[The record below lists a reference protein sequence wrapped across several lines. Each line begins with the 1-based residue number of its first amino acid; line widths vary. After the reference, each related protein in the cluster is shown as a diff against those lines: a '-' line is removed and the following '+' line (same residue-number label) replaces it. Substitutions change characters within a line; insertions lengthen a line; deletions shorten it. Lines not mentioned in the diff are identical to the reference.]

1 MNDLQ
6 KMITKFNLEMSGDTK
21 KYMASAIQ
29 GDRATRYIVAKLMNN
44 GEPYTIPDDAYVNV
58 NIAKPDGKYVYNTCD
73 HSGAEVTIQLTSQAL
88 AAVGTAVCDIEVR
101 SANDLQIITSASFEL
116 SIEKTQRNDK
126 AIESSDE
133 FTAIEMKVD
142 EAIKKVTDTEETI
155 NTAELERQRWEQ
167 TRVSAEKGRVEAEN
181 SREKLIKQWEQNE
194 ENRQQSEKGR
204 ESAEQKREE
213 AEALRSKTAER
224 CETAIKN
231 ANDAADEATKIKEEI
246 QQKLDNGE
254 FKGEKG
260 DQGEKGEKGEKGE
273 PGEKATIKNP
283 GIVKPDGETI
293 TIDPDGTIHGQSVGK
308 NPLTKVYFNYGSYF
322 PGSSFEESAQIL
334 TGYDLICCEGSISGW
349 TDSEK
354 RQNEMALVQ
363 EVRRRNPKVKFFRYI
378 SVKNKYDATS
388 KTRVPINKYDLYQQ
402 IRATLHMGGTWT
414 TDKDADGYD
423 VITGGIPY
431 DGIFWDDFDSLSGVT
446 ELNDGDEQ
454 SWESV
459 LEKQN
464 DVIEEA
470 RRLGL
475 CSFGNAWHVIELV
488 SGKPIDNEP
497 YYNPKSLKSSI
508 GENDYLMVESCE
520 FYPKEP
526 IDGFGYWS
534 GEDSSYKVYN
544 YMKNYYPTQ
553 KANLVCFSSGGYSMT
568 VEEKQCALT
577 WMLMDLLVMGGRYV
591 CFDQGFIYDMPEALK
606 AFYYDD
612 LSDVT
617 ITIVASGH
625 YQMRVN
631 GHTIITKRESGLANS
646 KATSNS
652 FKLAHIWIDGVEIR
666 NLFAQAPSIALEM
679 SEQIE
684 EVNTR
689 LDTLAPDIKKNV
701 SRYQRLMI
709 DDWIPT
715 REPGAYPNLVPSSNG
730 SGNGISITSRSGY
743 DMEGSV
749 QNGWGSYRWAID
761 ATAYRGKTLEIGCS
775 KFTLSATNKASIGIV
790 IYDAQTW
797 SNRQTI
803 YTTTNN
809 ESDVGNRS
817 GLNIKYTVSE
827 AQNTIMFGF
836 WGLGAAADDA
846 FSVDDFYVIDPTS
859 MEELL
864 SKSDYTN
871 RSIGFD
877 SWVDSVSWKRPDDLT
892 TLPYAITAD
901 KNDITIEYK
910 EDGYAAY
917 KGICVVMQTAGTL
930 TPGSTWEIGCESF
943 ISNAEDNIRV
953 RAYVYALAGWSP
965 YIIPSKVDQSALHDV
980 KCPHVTVTVPETA
993 KDAKGCYI
1001 EILNIS
1007 STPYNKLS
1015 DGAKEAHKAV
1025 IKGFYMCDVNEEN
1038 VIIRGLTPANTWLQI
1053 CRVKDS
1059 ALVTDTKLIS
1069 NALYITDSGKMFITD
1084 FSGNRIDI
1092 VK

>member
-1 MNDLQ
+1 MAYQ
-6 KMITKFNLEMSGDTK
+6 KIYSQIGYKNFPSEDTPLNETN
-21 KYMASAIQ
+21 MGAM
-29 GDRATRYIVAKLMNN
+29 DRAIDEHDNRIVALDVAKLDLTKANELVEEILWNESNGTLTVVKMNGSKAVIDTKLEKLAVN
-44 GEPYTIPDDAYVNV
+44 FKYDPESQQLVITLDDGTTQNVDLSALITQYEFTDSDSIAFEPKSDGQVSAIVKEGSIEEKHLRPDYLADIKVESAKAEAAAKASSESQAEAQTQAMLAKSYTEGDTGVRDGEDTN
-58 NIAKPDGKYVYNTCD
+58 NAKYWAQQAQSAVGIKADG
-73 HSGAEVTIQLTSQAL
+73 VTIVSKEDGAL
-88 AAVGTAVCDIEVR
+88 TAVTEDSLDEE
-101 SANDLQIITSASFEL
+101 SEL
-116 SIEKTQRNDK
+116 PPQS
-126 AIESSDE
+126 
-133 FTAIEMKVD
+133 KVV
-142 EAIKKVTDTEETI
+142 AAGL
-155 NTAELERQRWEQ
+155 NNL
-167 TRVSAEKGRVEAEN
+167 
-181 SREKLIKQWEQNE
+181 
-194 ENRQQSEKGR
+194 
-204 ESAEQKREE
+204 
-213 AEALRSKTAER
+213 
-224 CETAIKN
+224 KN
-231 ANDAADEATKIKEEI
+231 NV
-246 QQKLDNGE
+246 L
-254 FKGEKG
+254 
-260 DQGEKGEKGEKGE
+260 
-273 PGEKATIKNP
+273 
-283 GIVKPDGETI
+283 
-293 TIDPDGTIHGQSVGK
+293 GK
-308 NPLTKVYFNYGSYF
+308 SPLSKVYFNYGSYF
-322 PGSSFEESAQIL
+322 PGSSFEESVQIL

-349 TDSEK
+349 TDSK
-354 RQNEMALVQ
+354 DRQNEMALVQ
-363 EVRRRNPKVKFFRYI
+363 EVRRRNKNVKFFRYV

-388 KTRVPINKYDLYQQ
+388 QTRVPINKHDLYQQ

-414 TDKDADGYD
+414 TEKDEDGYD
-423 VITGGIPY
+423 IVTGGIAY

-470 RRLGL
+470 RRFGL

-488 SGKPIDNEP
+488 SGKPIDDEP

-520 FYPKEP
+520 FWPHDP

-544 YMKNYYPTQ
+544 YMKDYYPTQ

-591 CFDQGFIYDMPEALK
+591 CFDQGLLYDMPESLK

-612 LSDVT
+612 LSKAT
-617 ITIVASGH
+617 ITRIASGH
-625 YQMRVN
+625 YQMRIN

-943 ISNAEDNIRV
+943 ISNAGDNIRV

-980 KCPHVTVTVPETA
+980 KCPHITVTVPETA

-1001 EILNIS
+1001 EILNLS
-1007 STPYNKLS
+1007 ATPYNTLS
-1015 DGAKEAHKAV
+1015 DGTKEAHKAV

-1059 ALVTDTKLIS
+1059 VLATDTKLIS
-1069 NALYITDSGKMFITD
+1069 NALYITDLGKMFITD

>member
-1 MNDLQ
+1 MTTN
-6 KMITKFNLEMSGDTK
+6 ISLEMSGDMK
-21 KYMASAIQ
+21 KYMVSAIQ
-29 GDRATRYIVAKLMNN
+29 GDRATRNIHVKLMND
-44 GEPYTIPDDAYVNV
+44 GEPYNIPDDARAIV
-58 NIAKPDGKYVYNTCD
+58 NIKKPDGKFIYNACEHT
-73 HSGAEVTIQLTSQAL
+73 ENIVIIELTSQAL
-88 AAVGTAVCDIEVR
+88 AVCGTAYCDVEIR
-101 SANDLQIITSASFEL
+101 TNDNKQIITSESFE
-116 SIEKTQRNDK
+116 IEIEENQRSDT
-126 AIESSDE
+126 AIESSNE
-133 FTAIEMKVD
+133 ITEVEARINKWIEVLS
-142 EAIKKVTDTEETI
+142 ET
-155 NTAELERQRWEQ
+155 NNAAVL
-167 TRVSAEKGRVEAEN
+167 AEKSRNENEQKRTVAETNRINAEN
-181 SREKLIKQWEQNE
+181 SRSTSEKEREKKEAERENAENKRADEEEKRSSAEKERKEQTNKAITAANSAAESANRITKEINEKL
-194 ENRQQSEKGR
+194 EK
-204 ESAEQKREE
+204 
-213 AEALRSKTAER
+213 
-224 CETAIKN
+224 
-231 ANDAADEATKIKEEI
+231 
-246 QQKLDNGE
+246 GE

-273 PGEKATIKNP
+273 SGEIATAENA

-334 TGYDLICCEGSISGW
+334 AGYDLICCEGSISGW

-414 TDKDADGYD
+414 TDKDEDGYEI
-423 VITGGIPY
+423 VTGGIPY

-470 RRLGL
+470 RRFGL

-591 CFDQGFIYDMPEALK
+591 CFDQGLIYDMPEALK

-612 LSDVT
+612 LSDAT
-617 ITIVASGH
+617 ITRVASGH

-652 FKLAHIWIDGVEIR
+652 FKLAHIWIDGVEIK
-666 NLFAQAPSIALEM
+666 NLFAQAPSIAFAM

-701 SRYQRLMI
+701 SRYHRLMI

-749 QNGWGSYRWAID
+749 QNGWGSYRWTID

-809 ESDVGNRS
+809 ESDVGNGS

-836 WGLGAAADDA
+836 WGFGAAADDF

-892 TLPYAITAD
+892 TLPYTITAD

-1001 EILNIS
+1001 EILNLS
-1007 STPYNKLS
+1007 ATPYNTLS
-1015 DGAKEAHKAV
+1015 DGTKEAHKAV

-1059 ALVTDTKLIS
+1059 VLAKDAKMIS

-1084 FSGNRIDI
+1084 FSGNKIDI
-1092 VK
+1092 VKE

>member
-1 MNDLQ
+1 MAYQKIYSREHWENFPSEKTAINRDRLNNIEGGIDAIDDRVCALDTTKVDLTKANELVKEILWDESQGTLTVVKMNGS
-6 KMITKFNLEMSGDTK
+6 KYVIDTK
-21 KYMASAIQ
+21 LEKLAVNFKYDPQTQQLVITLDDGTKQYVDLSALITQYEFTDSDTIAFDIGSDGKVSPIVKEGSIEEKHLRPDYLADIRVESAKAEKAAQASAASQ
-29 GDRATRYIVAKLMNN
+29 TQAQTQATLAKSYAEGGTGTRDGEDTNN
-44 GEPYTIPDDAYVNV
+44 
-58 NIAKPDGKYVYNTCD
+58 AKYWAQQAQSAIGIKADG
-73 HSGAEVTIQLTSQAL
+73 VTIVSKEDGTL
-88 AAVGTAVCDIEVR
+88 TAVAEDRLDEESELPPKTKVVAAEI
-101 SANDLQIITSASFEL
+101 SDLKNNL
-116 SIEKTQRNDK
+116 S
-126 AIESSDE
+126 SY
-133 FTAIEMKVD
+133 MV
-142 EAIKKVTDTEETI
+142 
-155 NTAELERQRWEQ
+155 
-167 TRVSAEKGRVEAEN
+167 
-181 SREKLIKQWEQNE
+181 
-194 ENRQQSEKGR
+194 
-204 ESAEQKREE
+204 
-213 AEALRSKTAER
+213 
-224 CETAIKN
+224 
-231 ANDAADEATKIKEEI
+231 
-246 QQKLDNGE
+246 
-254 FKGEKG
+254 
-260 DQGEKGEKGEKGE
+260 
-273 PGEKATIKNP
+273 
-283 GIVKPDGETI
+283 
-293 TIDPDGTIHGQSVGK
+293 K

-334 TGYDLICCEGSISGW
+334 AGYDLICCEGSISGW

-414 TDKDADGYD
+414 TDKDEDGYEI
-423 VITGGIPY
+423 VTGGIPY

-470 RRLGL
+470 RRFGL

-591 CFDQGFIYDMPEALK
+591 CFDQGLIYDMPEVLK

-612 LSDVT
+612 LSDAT
-617 ITIVASGH
+617 ITRVASGH

-666 NLFAQAPSIALEM
+666 NLFAQAPSIALTM

-709 DDWIPT
+709 DDWIPS
-715 REPGAYPNLVPSSNG
+715 RDPSAFPNLVPSSA
-730 SGNGISITSRSGY
+730 GNSNQLSITSRTGY
-743 DMEGSV
+743 NFDGSV
-749 QNGWGSYRWAID
+749 QNGWGSYSWKID
-761 ATAYRGKTLEIGCS
+761 ATPYQGKTIEIGCS
-775 KFTLSATNKASIGIV
+775 KFTLSNSNKQSMALIINNGV
-790 IYDAQTW
+790 EWA
-797 SNRQTI
+797 NRQTL
-803 YTTTNN
+803 YPTANN
-809 ESDVGNRS
+809 ESLVGNTS
-817 GLNIKYTVSE
+817 GINVQYKVSE
-827 AQNTIMFGF
+827 NQNYLSFGF
-836 WGLGAAADDA
+836 WAFGAAVGDT
-846 FSVDDFYVIDPTS
+846 FSVEDFYVIDPS
-859 MEELL
+859 SVEELL

-892 TLPYAITAD
+892 TLPYTITED
-901 KNDITIEYK
+901 VNDITIEYK

-943 ISNAEDNIRV
+943 ISNAGDNIRV

-1001 EILNIS
+1001 EILNLS
-1007 STPYNKLS
+1007 ATPYNTLS
-1015 DGAKEAHKAV
+1015 DGTKEAHKAV

-1059 ALVTDTKLIS
+1059 VLATDTKLIS

>member
-1 MNDLQ
+1 MAYQKIYSRIGYKNFPSEDTPLNETNMGAMDRAIDEHDNRIVALDTTKVDLTKANELVEEVLWDESNGTLTVAKMNGSRTV
-6 KMITKFNLEMSGDTK
+6 IDTK
-21 KYMASAIQ
+21 LEKLAVNFKYDPQTQQLIITLDDGTTQNVDLSALITQ
-29 GDRATRYIVAKLMNN
+29 YEFKDSD
-44 GEPYTIPDDAYVNV
+44 TIAFE
-58 NIAKPDGKYVYNTCD
+58 IGSDGKASSIVKEGSIEEKHLRPDYLADIKVEF
-73 HSGAEVTIQLTSQAL
+73 SKAEKAAQASSASQTQAQTQATLAKSYAEGGTGTRDGEDIDNAKYWAQRAQSVVGIKADGVTIVSKEDGGL
-88 AAVGTAVCDIEVR
+88 TAV
-101 SANDLQIITSASFEL
+101 T
-116 SIEKTQRNDK
+116 
-126 AIESSDE
+126 
-133 FTAIEMKVD
+133 
-142 EAIKKVTDTEETI
+142 
-155 NTAELERQRWEQ
+155 
-167 TRVSAEKGRVEAEN
+167 
-181 SREKLIKQWEQNE
+181 
-194 ENRQQSEKGR
+194 
-204 ESAEQKREE
+204 
-213 AEALRSKTAER
+213 
-224 CETAIKN
+224 
-231 ANDAADEATKIKEEI
+231 EATLNEKSELPPQSKVVAEELNNLKINLSTSI
-246 QQKLDNGE
+246 
-254 FKGEKG
+254 
-260 DQGEKGEKGEKGE
+260 
-273 PGEKATIKNP
+273 
-283 GIVKPDGETI
+283 
-293 TIDPDGTIHGQSVGK
+293 GK
-308 NPLTKVYFNYGSYF
+308 SPLSKVYFNYGSYF
-322 PGSSFEESAQIL
+322 PGSTFEESVQIL
-334 TGYDLICCEGSISGW
+334 SGYDLICCEGDISNW
-349 TDSEK
+349 TDTEK
-354 RQNEMALVQ
+354 RRNEMALVQ
-363 EVRRRNPKVKFFRYI
+363 EVRKRNKNVMFFRYV
-378 SVKNKYDATS
+378 SVKNRYDSAT
-388 KTRVPINKYDLYQQ
+388 KTRVPINKRDLYQA
-402 IRATLHMGGTWT
+402 IRTTLHMGGTLT
-414 TDKDADGYD
+414 NTKDEDGYEI
-423 VITGGIPY
+423 VTGGIPY

-446 ELNDGDEQ
+446 DLNDGDEQ

-459 LEKQN
+459 VEKQN

-577 WMLMDLLVMGGRYV
+577 WMLMDLLVMGGKYV
-591 CFDQGFIYDMPEALK
+591 CFDQGLIYDMPEALK
-606 AFYYDD
+606 EFYYDD

-617 ITIVASGH
+617 ITRVASGH
-625 YQMRVN
+625 YQIRVN
-631 GHTIITKRESGLANS
+631 GHTIITKRESGLTNS
-646 KATSNS
+646 KADSNS
-652 FKLAHIWIDGVEIR
+652 FKMAKIWIDGVEIR
-666 NLFAQAPSIALEM
+666 NLFTQASSLELAV

-684 EVNTR
+684 DVNAR
-689 LDTLAPDIKKNV
+689 LDMLAPDIKKNV

-709 DDWIPT
+709 DDWIPF
-715 REPGAYPNLVPSSNG
+715 RDPSAFPNLVPTTNG
-730 SGNGISITSRSGY
+730 SAGGIAVSSRNKYNFGCTVV
-743 DMEGSV
+743 D
-749 QNGWGSYRWAID
+749 GWGSYRWTID
-761 ATAYRGKTLEIGCS
+761 ATPYRGKTIEIGCS
-775 KFTLSATNKASIGIV
+775 KFTLSNSNKKSVALIINNG
-790 IYDAQTW
+790 AEW
-797 SNRQTI
+797 ANRQTL
-803 YTTTNN
+803 YATANN
-809 ESDVGNRS
+809 ESMVGNTS
-817 GLNIKYTVSE
+817 GINLLYKVSE
-827 AQNTIMFGF
+827 SQNSICFGF
-836 WGLGAAADDA
+836 WAFGATKNDT
-846 FSVDDFYVIDPTS
+846 FSVEDFYVIDPS
-859 MEELL
+859 SVEELL

-892 TLPYAITAD
+892 ALPYTITAD

-917 KGICVVMQTAGTL
+917 KGICVVMQTVGTL

-1059 ALVTDTKLIS
+1059 VLVTDTKLIS

>member
-1 MNDLQ
+1 MQKIYSRINWENFPSEKTAVNESNLNKMDSAIDNLDDRVVAMDASKVDLTKANELVEEILWDESNGTLTVVKMNGSRAVIDTKLEKLAVNFTYNPQTQQLAITLDDGTVQNVDLSAL
-6 KMITKFNLEMSGDTK
+6 ITEYEFLDSDTIAFEIVDGKVKAKVKNGSITEDHLSPDYLGEIRTQVGRAEMSAKSADASEKSAVSSSALAKSYAVGGTGTRDGEDTDNA
-21 KYMASAIQ
+21 KYWAQ
-29 GDRATRYIVAKLMNN
+29 RAQSVVGIKA
-44 GEPYTIPDDAYVNV
+44 
-58 NIAKPDGKYVYNTCD
+58 DG
-73 HSGAEVTIQLTSQAL
+73 VTIVSKEDGGL
-88 AAVGTAVCDIEVR
+88 TAV
-101 SANDLQIITSASFEL
+101 T
-116 SIEKTQRNDK
+116 
-126 AIESSDE
+126 
-133 FTAIEMKVD
+133 
-142 EAIKKVTDTEETI
+142 
-155 NTAELERQRWEQ
+155 
-167 TRVSAEKGRVEAEN
+167 
-181 SREKLIKQWEQNE
+181 
-194 ENRQQSEKGR
+194 
-204 ESAEQKREE
+204 
-213 AEALRSKTAER
+213 
-224 CETAIKN
+224 
-231 ANDAADEATKIKEEI
+231 EATLNEKSELPPQSKVVAEELNNLKINLSTSI
-246 QQKLDNGE
+246 
-254 FKGEKG
+254 
-260 DQGEKGEKGEKGE
+260 
-273 PGEKATIKNP
+273 
-283 GIVKPDGETI
+283 
-293 TIDPDGTIHGQSVGK
+293 GK
-308 NPLTKVYFNYGSYF
+308 SPLSKVYFNYGSYF
-322 PGSSFEESAQIL
+322 PGSTFEESVQIL
-334 TGYDLICCEGSISGW
+334 SGYDLICCEGSISGW
-349 TDSEK
+349 TDSEE
-354 RQNEMALVQ
+354 RRNEMALVQ
-363 EVRRRNPKVKFFRYI
+363 EVRRRNPNVKFFRYI
-378 SVKNKYDATS
+378 SLKNKYDATS

-414 TDKDADGYD
+414 TNKDADGYD
-423 VITGGIPY
+423 VIMGGIPY

-470 RRLGL
+470 RRFGL

-534 GEDSSYKVYN
+534 EEDSSYKVYN
-544 YMKNYYPTQ
+544 YMKNYYSTQ

-577 WMLMDLLVMGGRYV
+577 WMLMDLLVMGGKYV
-591 CFDQGFIYDMPEALK
+591 CFDQGLIYDMPEALK

-612 LSDVT
+612 LSDAT
-617 ITIVASGH
+617 ITRVASGH

-652 FKLAHIWIDGVEIR
+652 FKLAHIWIDGVEIK
-666 NLFAQAPSIALEM
+666 NLFAQAPSIAFAM

-701 SRYQRLMI
+701 SRYHRLMI

-749 QNGWGSYRWAID
+749 QNGWGLYGWTID

-775 KFTLSATNKASIGIV
+775 KFTLSSNNKASIGIV

-827 AQNTIMFGF
+827 AQNTIRFGF
-836 WGLGAAADDA
+836 CGIGAAADDT

-892 TLPYAITAD
+892 TLPYTITAD

-980 KCPHVTVTVPETA
+980 KCPHITVTVPESA

-1001 EILNIS
+1001 EILNLS
-1007 STPYNKLS
+1007 ATPYNTLS
-1015 DGAKEAHKAV
+1015 DGTKEAHKAV

-1059 ALVTDTKLIS
+1059 VLATDTKLIS

>member
-1 MNDLQ
+1 MAYQKIYSLIGYKNFPSEDTPLNETNMGAMDRAIDEHDNRIVALDAAKVDLTKANELVKEILWDESNGTLTVVKMNGSKAVIDTKLEKLAVNFTYDQQTQQLVITLDDGTTQNVDLSSL
-6 KMITKFNLEMSGDTK
+6 ITEYEFLDSDTIAFELTSDGKVKTIVKEGSIQEKHLQPDYLANIKVESAKAEKAAKASSESQTEAQTQATLAKSYTEGDTGVRDGEDTNNA
-21 KYMASAIQ
+21 KYWAQQAQSAVGIK
-29 GDRATRYIVAKLMNN
+29 A
-44 GEPYTIPDDAYVNV
+44 
-58 NIAKPDGKYVYNTCD
+58 DG
-73 HSGAEVTIQLTSQAL
+73 VTIVSKEDGAL
-88 AAVGTAVCDIEVR
+88 TAVTEDSLDEE
-101 SANDLQIITSASFEL
+101 SEL
-116 SIEKTQRNDK
+116 PPQS
-126 AIESSDE
+126 
-133 FTAIEMKVD
+133 KVVV
-142 EAIKKVTDTEETI
+142 AGL
-155 NTAELERQRWEQ
+155 NNL
-167 TRVSAEKGRVEAEN
+167 
-181 SREKLIKQWEQNE
+181 
-194 ENRQQSEKGR
+194 
-204 ESAEQKREE
+204 
-213 AEALRSKTAER
+213 
-224 CETAIKN
+224 KN
-231 ANDAADEATKIKEEI
+231 N
-246 QQKLDNGE
+246 LL
-254 FKGEKG
+254 
-260 DQGEKGEKGEKGE
+260 
-273 PGEKATIKNP
+273 
-283 GIVKPDGETI
+283 
-293 TIDPDGTIHGQSVGK
+293 GK
-308 NPLTKVYFNYGSYF
+308 SPLSKVYFNYGSYF
-322 PGSSFEESAQIL
+322 PGSSFEESVQIL

-349 TDSEK
+349 TDSK
-354 RQNEMALVQ
+354 DRQNEMALVQ
-363 EVRRRNPKVKFFRYI
+363 EVRRRNKNVKFFRYV

-388 KTRVPINKYDLYQQ
+388 QTRVPINKHDLYQQ

-414 TDKDADGYD
+414 TEKDEDGYD
-423 VITGGIPY
+423 IVTGGIAY

-470 RRLGL
+470 RRFGL

-488 SGKPIDNEP
+488 SGKPIDDEP

-520 FYPKEP
+520 FWPHDP

-544 YMKNYYPTQ
+544 YMKDYYPTQ

-591 CFDQGFIYDMPEALK
+591 CFDQGLLYDMPESLK

-612 LSDVT
+612 LSKAT
-617 ITIVASGH
+617 ITRIASGH

-646 KATSNS
+646 KANSNS

-666 NLFAQAPSIALEM
+666 NLFAQAPSIALAM

-709 DDWIPT
+709 DDWIPS
-715 REPGAYPNLVPSSNG
+715 RDPSAFPNLVPSSA
-730 SGNGISITSRSGY
+730 GNRNQLSITSRTGY
-743 DMEGSV
+743 NFDGSV
-749 QNGWGSYRWAID
+749 QNGWGSYYWTID
-761 ATAYRGKTLEIGCS
+761 ATSYRGKTIEIGCS
-775 KFTLSATNKASIGIV
+775 KFTLSATNQTSIGIV
-790 IYDAQTW
+790 IFDGQTW
-797 SNRQTI
+797 DNRQTM

-827 AQNTIMFGF
+827 AQNTIRFGF
-836 WGLGAAADDA
+836 WGLGATVGDT
-846 FSVDDFYVIDPTS
+846 FTVEDFYVIDPS
-859 MEELL
+859 SVEELL

-892 TLPYAITAD
+892 TLPYTITEDA
-901 KNDITIEYK
+901 NDITIEYK

-917 KGICVVMQTAGTL
+917 KGICVVMQTDGTL

-943 ISNAEDNIRV
+943 ISNAGDNIRV
-953 RAYVYALAGWSP
+953 RAYVYALAGWAP

-993 KDAKGCYI
+993 VDAKGCYI
-1001 EILNIS
+1001 EILNLSAI
-1007 STPYNKLS
+1007 PYNTLS
-1015 DGAKEAHKAV
+1015 DGTKKAHKAV

-1059 ALVTDTKLIS
+1059 VLAIDTKLVS

-1084 FSGNRIDI
+1084 FSGNKVDI

>member
-1 MNDLQ
+1 MSIS
-6 KMITKFNLEMSGDTK
+6 KMVTNITMEMAGDVK
-21 KYMASAIQ
+21 KYMVSAVQ
-29 GDRATRYIVAKLMNN
+29 GDRATRCVLVKLVNN
-44 GEPYTIPDDAYVNV
+44 GEPYMIPEDASAIV
-58 NIAKPDGKYVYNTCD
+58 NIKKPDGKYVYNHCS
-73 HSGAEVTIQLTSQAL
+73 HKGNEVTIELTSQAL
-88 AAVGTAVCDIEVR
+88 AASGTAFCNVEIR
-101 SANDLQIITSASFEL
+101 TNDNKQVITSATFEIE
-116 SIEKTQRNDK
+116 IEKTQRSDS
-126 AIESSDE
+126 AIESSNE
-133 FTAIEMKVD
+133 ITEIEAQINKWI
-142 EAIKKVTDTEETI
+142 EALSET
-155 NTAELERQRWEQ
+155 NNAAVL
-167 TRVSAEKGRVEAEN
+167 AEKSRNENEQKRTVAETNRINAEN
-181 SREKLIKQWEQNE
+181 SRSTSEKEREKKEAERENAENKRADEEEKRSSAEKERKEQTNKAITAANSAAESANRITKEINEKL
-194 ENRQQSEKGR
+194 EK
-204 ESAEQKREE
+204 
-213 AEALRSKTAER
+213 
-224 CETAIKN
+224 
-231 ANDAADEATKIKEEI
+231 
-246 QQKLDNGE
+246 GE

-273 PGEKATIKNP
+273 SGEIATTENA

-334 TGYDLICCEGSISGW
+334 AGYDLICCEGSISGW

-414 TDKDADGYD
+414 TDKDEDGYEI
-423 VITGGIPY
+423 VTGGIPY

-470 RRLGL
+470 RRFGL

-591 CFDQGFIYDMPEALK
+591 CFDQGLIYDMPEALK
-606 AFYYDD
+606 VFYYDD
-612 LSDVT
+612 LSDAT
-617 ITIVASGH
+617 ITRVASGH

-666 NLFAQAPSIALEM
+666 NLFAQAPSIALTM

-709 DDWIPT
+709 DDWIPS
-715 REPGAYPNLVPSSNG
+715 RDPSAFPNLVPSSNG
-730 SGNGISITSRSGY
+730 NSNQLSITSRTGY
-743 DMEGSV
+743 NFDGSV
-749 QNGWGSYRWAID
+749 QNGWGSYSWKID
-761 ATAYRGKTLEIGCS
+761 ATPYQGKTIEIGCS
-775 KFTLSATNKASIGIV
+775 KFTLSNSNKQSMALIINNGV
-790 IYDAQTW
+790 EWA
-797 SNRQTI
+797 NRQTL
-803 YTTTNN
+803 YPTANN
-809 ESDVGNRS
+809 ESLVGNTS
-817 GLNIKYTVSE
+817 GINVQYKVSE
-827 AQNTIMFGF
+827 NQNYLSFGF
-836 WGLGAAADDA
+836 WAFGAAVGDT
-846 FSVDDFYVIDPTS
+846 FSVEDFYVIDPS
-859 MEELL
+859 SVEELL

-892 TLPYAITAD
+892 TLPYTITAD
-901 KNDITIEYK
+901 VNDITIEYK

-943 ISNAEDNIRV
+943 ISNAGDNIRV

-1001 EILNIS
+1001 EILNLS
-1007 STPYNKLS
+1007 ATPYNTLS
-1015 DGAKEAHKAV
+1015 DGTKEAQKAV

-1059 ALVTDTKLIS
+1059 VLATDTKLIS

-1084 FSGNRIDI
+1084 FSGNKIDI
-1092 VK
+1092 MK

>member
-1 MNDLQ
+1 MQ
-6 KMITKFNLEMSGDTK
+6 KIYSRIDWKNFPSEETAVNETNLNRMDSGLDAIDDRVVAMDATKFDVITANSLIKDWEIDEKTGIITITKLSGEKILFDLNIEKIPVSFALSDDGILTMTTDDGTKFTANIGAMIPILTFEDSDEIAVSVRGEGVNKTYSFSIKNGSITEDKLRPDYLADIKVESAKAEKAAEASTASQTQAQMQATLAKSYAEGDTGRRDGEDTNNA
-21 KYMASAIQ
+21 KYWAQLAQSVVGIKA
-29 GDRATRYIVAKLMNN
+29 
-44 GEPYTIPDDAYVNV
+44 
-58 NIAKPDGKYVYNTCD
+58 DG
-73 HSGAEVTIQLTSQAL
+73 VTIVSKEDGTL
-88 AAVGTAVCDIEVR
+88 TAVAEDRLDEESELPPKTKVVAAEIR
-101 SANDLQIITSASFEL
+101 DLKNNL
-116 SIEKTQRNDK
+116 S
-126 AIESSDE
+126 SY
-133 FTAIEMKVD
+133 MV
-142 EAIKKVTDTEETI
+142 
-155 NTAELERQRWEQ
+155 
-167 TRVSAEKGRVEAEN
+167 
-181 SREKLIKQWEQNE
+181 
-194 ENRQQSEKGR
+194 
-204 ESAEQKREE
+204 
-213 AEALRSKTAER
+213 
-224 CETAIKN
+224 
-231 ANDAADEATKIKEEI
+231 
-246 QQKLDNGE
+246 
-254 FKGEKG
+254 
-260 DQGEKGEKGEKGE
+260 
-273 PGEKATIKNP
+273 
-283 GIVKPDGETI
+283 
-293 TIDPDGTIHGQSVGK
+293 K

-322 PGSSFEESAQIL
+322 PSSSFEESAHIL
-334 TGYDLICCEGSISGW
+334 AGYDLICCEGSISGW

-363 EVRRRNPKVKFFRYI
+363 EVRRRNPNVKFFRYI

-470 RRLGL
+470 RRFGL

-591 CFDQGFIYDMPEALK
+591 CFDQGLIYDMPEALK

-612 LSDVT
+612 LSDAT
-617 ITIVASGH
+617 ITRVASGH

-631 GHTIITKRESGLANS
+631 GHTIITKRESGLVNS
-646 KATSNS
+646 KANSNS

-666 NLFAQAPSIALEM
+666 NLFAQPSSLAFSV
-679 SEQIE
+679 SEQFE
-684 EVNTR
+684 AVNTR

-709 DDWIPT
+709 DDWIPS
-715 REPGAYPNLVPSSNG
+715 RDPSAFPNLVPTTSGSAGGITVSSRDKYNFECVVV
-730 SGNGISITSRSGY
+730 
-743 DMEGSV
+743 D
-749 QNGWGSYRWAID
+749 GWGSYRWTID
-761 ATAYRGKTLEIGCS
+761 ATPYRGKTIEIGCS
-775 KFTLSATNKASIGIV
+775 KFTLSNSNKQSAALIINNGV
-790 IYDAQTW
+790 EWA
-797 SNRQTI
+797 NRQTL
-803 YTTTNN
+803 YATANN
-809 ESDVGNRS
+809 ESMVGNKS
-817 GLNIKYTVSE
+817 GINLLYKVSE
-827 AQNTIMFGF
+827 NQNSICFGF
-836 WGLGAAADDA
+836 WAFGATKDDI
-846 FSVDDFYVIDPTS
+846 FSLEDFYVIDQS
-859 MEELL
+859 SVEELL

-877 SWVDSVSWKRPDDLT
+877 SWVDSVSWKRPNDLT
-892 TLPYAITAD
+892 TLPYTITED
-901 KNDITIEYK
+901 VNDITIEYK

-943 ISNAEDNIRV
+943 ISNAGDNIRV

-980 KCPHVTVTVPETA
+980 KCPHITVTVPETA

-1001 EILNIS
+1001 EILNLS
-1007 STPYNKLS
+1007 ATPYNTLS
-1015 DGAKEAHKAV
+1015 DGTKEAHKAV

-1059 ALVTDTKLIS
+1059 VLATDTKLIS